1 MAHYVNG
8 VRMATTDAEIACMF
22 ERAKEVFKQS
32 EREKTSDAL
41 HQKEQEFVRIILEGN
56 YPDKT
61 VHTIADGETF
71 VFSIT
76 DICENQEKTAFQI
89 TGSVLLPEIYKT
101 AALHIMAFTYNAD
114 GPLWVVGLSDTIFME
129 HVQGCVESNCMVR
142 KVLLDA
148 WHLGVMMTL
157 AVVCD
162 ETVEAVSRIV
172 LLNETQN
179 HFFEGNKRQH
189 G

>member
-1 MAHYVNG
+1 MIREY
-8 VRMATTDAEIACMF
+8 TDEELAGKIMRFIVCLHK
-22 ERAKEVFKQS
+22 KEM
-32 EREKTSDAL
+32 
-41 HQKEQEFVRIILEGN
+41 
-56 YPDKT
+56 
-61 VHTIADGETF
+61 
-71 VFSIT
+71 
-76 DICENQEKTAFQI
+76 
-89 TGSVLLPEIYKT
+89 T

-114 GPLWVVGLSDTIFME
+114 GPLRVVGLNDTIFMD

-172 LLNETQN
+172 LLNEAQN

-189 G
+189 K